1 MEVMEIITETATSMA
16 TTVINE
22 LWGLVL
28 LGTLSLWEVA
38 LGLGGALIIQE
49 AIRDK
54 RDRRK

>member
-28 LGTLSLWEVA
+28 LGTLSLWVVA